1 MSRRASVP
9 AWLRERS
16 SPSTATRW
24 SAAVRAV
31 DALDAPWRDVGRES
45 SPTDLFTVLQ
55 LAEFPSGTLIRV
67 RAARHYE
74 GLLVVTP
81 DGSFW
86 PAPTASRDVASG
98 DPSPFR
104 RGQSLPIDYGAQ
116 TFWQETPHRDY
127 VDFWERAD
135 NPRWL
140 VDALPRSLPF
150 VARLLADLLADHE
163 PAKRLSADLLFGR
176 WADKVADDGGDVVP
190 EEIQRVLASLLG
202 TEIRVGLAYLTG
214 GVVDTVA
221 VDLTACVANTVAVV
235 IAARDPSP
243 PAAEHRQRAC
253 ALLRERRTL
262 SEIFSTFSGADVR

>member
-16 SPSTATRW
+16 APSTATRW
-24 SAAVRAV
+24 SAAIRAV
-31 DALDAPWRDVGRES
+31 DAFDAPWRDVGRES
-45 SPTDLFTVLQ
+45 SPADLFTMLQ
-55 LAEFPSGTLIRV
+55 LADLPSGTLIRV
-67 RAARHYE
+67 RAARHYD

-86 PAPTASRDVASG
+86 PAPTASRDGTSG

-104 RGQSLPIDYGAQ
+104 RGQYLPIDSSAQ
-116 TFWQETPHRDY
+116 MFWQATPHRDY
-127 VDFWERAD
+127 VDFWERAN

-140 VDALPRSLPF
+140 VDAMPRSPPF
-150 VARLLADLLADHE
+150 VARLLADLLAAHE
-163 PAKRLSADLLFGR
+163 PAKRLSADLLCAR
-176 WADKVADDGGDVVP
+176 WADHAADDDAAVP

-202 TEIRVGLAYLTG
+202 TEIRVGLAYFTG

-221 VDLTACVANTVAVV
+221 VDLTGCVANTVAVV
-235 IAARDPSP
+235 IAVQDPAA
-243 PAAEHRQRAC
+243 PAAEQRRRAC

-262 SEIFSTFSGADVR
+262 SAIFSAFSGADVR